1 MRLLIFL
8 ASIGLSASLMT
19 ACKNGGAS
27 KGTPTEHGHT
37 YINHTNKNG
46 VKPQVGDKI
55 YSHVSVFIADSM
67 FNSTRS
73 TGGGRLFEMVVPTPE
88 EVPAGKPL
96 SPLFDA
102 MFLGTEGDSMTFY
115 QTVDSTMAKNME
127 QLPERF
133 RKEKVIR
140 FEVVFVKIETAA
152 DKKKKEEEAMARF
165 TGIQTKMTQMA
176 ADYKAGKLNSQLT
189 TTASGLKVLIEEKGT
204 GAPLKIGEQ
213 VETNYYGCLTDG
225 KMFDNSFQRGEPLGF
240 ALGAG
245 QMIKGFDE
253 GTQMLNHGGKATF
266 FLPPALGYGDQAS
279 GPIPAKSELIFY
291 VEVQ

>member
-8 ASIGLSASLMT
+8 AAFGLSASLMT

-67 FNSTRS
+67 FNSTRTS
-73 TGGGRLFEMVVPTPE
+73 GRQFEMVVPTPE

-133 RKEKVIR
+133 RKEKFIR
-140 FEVVFVKIETAA
+140 FEVVFVKVETAA

-165 TGIQTKMTQMA
+165 TGIQSKMTQMA

-204 GAPLKIGEQ
+204 GAPLKVGDK

-253 GTQMLNHGGKATF
+253 GTQLLNHGGKATF

-279 GPIPAKSELIFY
+279 GPIPANSELIFY